1 MGEWGMNLGHTNHQR
16 STGVIV
22 TKQHNGLVSQ
32 KNTRKPNPPPL
43 CPNTGISVLSDKD
56 AKGLITMHTTDF
68 EVLCANIS
76 QKHQQLLWE
85 CGNRK

>member
-1 MGEWGMNLGHTNHQR
+1 MGCDWSGGAEAAEDPKMGEWGMNLGHTNHQR

-43 CPNTGISVLSDKD
+43 CPNTGI
-56 AKGLITMHTTDF
+56 
-68 EVLCANIS
+68 
-76 QKHQQLLWE
+76 
-85 CGNRK
+85 